1 MGTNQNDYQYY
12 RPYPGGP
19 INIRS
24 NSIIIIII
32 IMVKTFEKFLI
43 FHDKI
48 RNVHPHLIIATG

>member
-1 MGTNQNDYQYY
+1 MGTDQNDYQYY

-24 NSIIIIII
+24 NSIIII
-32 IMVKTFEKFLI
+32 MVKTFEKFLI

-48 RNVHPHLIIATG
+48 WNVHPHLIIASS